1 MFEQKEYNIEKLGS
15 IEDEWIFHKGCK
27 DWWYA
32 TGYFSDPD
40 GNKYSYQ
47 FTVLKLK
54 YGITSPLAVMV
65 ALTDFQTNQHRYR
78 QNVSMGKRDLH
89 VTQNMVAFS
98 DVASAEKLADVIHV
112 KISHKDFQVDLK
124 LDYGKGAFWHCEDGK
139 LQMGLPGKK
148 ETTYYYSYT
157 NMPTT
162 GTMVLNGKKV
172 PVNGKSWFDKQGGTY
187 SLGKPSSWEWF
198 SLRFYDD
205 EEMMLFKF
213 PTTGYQDGTFI
224 SRDGQR
230 ERLNNYTIETTKFVE
245 VAGSKW
251 SAGWDLTVPGKKEE
265 KYTITPMMD
274 GCINLAYFEELCS
287 ITNEAGQEVG
297 MCFTELLPHLYDD
310 NKQDSSVMFK
320 NIEY

>member
-1 MFEQKEYNIEKLGS
+1 MLEQKKYDIDQLGS
-15 IEDEWIFHKGCK
+15 FEEEWLYHRGCN

-32 TGYFSDPD
+32 TGYFSDAQ
-40 GNKYSYQ
+40 GNRYSYQ

-54 YGITSPLAVMV
+54 VGLLRPLAVMV
-65 ALTDFQTNQHRYR
+65 ALTDFQTKQHRYR
-78 QNVSMGKRDLH
+78 QNVSMGEKDLT
-89 VTQNMVAFS
+89 VTRKMVSFS
-98 DVASAEKLADVIHV
+98 DVASAEKLADGMHV
-112 KISHKDFQVDLK
+112 KIRHKDFHLDLK

-162 GTMVLNGKKV
+162 GTLTLNGKEI
-172 PVNGKSWFDKQGGTY
+172 PVSGKSWFDKQGGSY
-187 SLGKPSSWEWF
+187 SMGKPSSWEWF

-213 PTTGYQDGTFI
+213 PATGYCDGTFI
-224 SRDGQR
+224 SRDGRR
-230 ERLNNYTIETTKFVE
+230 ERLNNYTIETTEFVD

-251 SAGWDLTVPGKKEE
+251 SAGWNLTVPGKKEE
-265 KYTITPMMD
+265 KYVIRPMMD
-274 GCINLAYFEELCS
+274 GCINLSYFEELCS
-287 ITNEAGQEVG
+287 ITNAEGKEVG

-310 NKQDSSVMFK
+310 RENDSTNLLQ
-320 NIEY
+320 NIEF